1 MKPKGIRRP
10 VPRLARLF
18 TQTIIFISLLT
29 YPQSIHYAQAKG
41 IPPTSNF
48 SAVDL
53 SACEETCSSLM
64 ERATMATS
72 ANLLV
77 TNASED
83 VNGNTSNPSALIQNP
98 GPDGISLVEAVAASE
113 GTVEFDTIRFA
124 PSMSGAVI
132 HFSNTMLV
140 ISQGNL
146 FIDGD
151 IDGDGIPDVILDG
164 SSRMMD
170 NGFTIYGGSHV
181 LIKGMKIQNFR
192 KDGVL
197 IFTRPDNGSTSL
209 EDIVIY
215 QSDISGTLTGIEI
228 NIGDRTG
235 FTIQNIEIVKN
246 IIHDNGSGI
255 SVIAGMGGFPTDNVI
270 SGVSIRDNQI
280 LNNVMPGGVNVA
292 LFVSPAASYGA
303 SGNLVSDLEIRGNH
317 ISGHPNSV
325 IVDASNQ
332 PYCNNNTTDQIVIAD
347 NDIVTDYVTIEFV
360 NESGMYSSGNIVSN
374 VTISDNRLTNGGIH
388 FGGATGWAAHDNTTS
403 NVVIERNQ
411 IVGGLANG
419 IYMVSA
425 SGGAYNNH
433 LENVILRSNFIRNS
447 TDAGITL
454 HATADGSNNSISNV
468 TITNQTLVNNGLT
481 STWAA
486 GGININT
493 KNTANTIT
501 GVIVA
506 NSILWGN
513 NLGDALGGSLAP
525 DLVTNSLLND
535 TRYLGNHDNFYSP
548 PEFVEATAGDYH
560 LQPTSPCVDT
570 GDPAGVAVGA
580 VDFDHA
586 ARTWDGD
593 EDGTAVVDLGA
604 WEYGS
609 MLVQEMDVFWEG
621 VEIANGDFIPAFW
634 DGTDFGAGDVAGV
647 SVSRTFTIKNS
658 GAMPLTLTGDP
669 VIEVTGVNA
678 SDFQV
683 VTQPGSL
690 LDGGESLTFTIDFM
704 PSGVGLREANLKI
717 DSDDG
722 DENPL
727 TFAIQGTGVLVPYQ
741 VYLPLVLAIG
751 Q

>member
-1 MKPKGIRRP
+1 
-10 VPRLARLF
+10 
-18 TQTIIFISLLT
+18 
-29 YPQSIHYAQAKG
+29 
-41 IPPTSNF
+41 
-48 SAVDL
+48 
-53 SACEETCSSLM
+53 M

-255 SVIAGMGGFPTDNVI
+255 SVIAGMGGFPTENVI

-360 NESGMYSSGNIVSN
+360 NESGMYSF
-374 VTISDNRLTNGGIH
+374 T
-388 FGGATGWAAHDNTTS
+388 
-403 NVVIERNQ
+403 
-411 IVGGLANG
+411 
-419 IYMVSA
+419 
-425 SGGAYNNH
+425 
-433 LENVILRSNFIRNS
+433 
-447 TDAGITL
+447 
-454 HATADGSNNSISNV
+454 NSIV
-468 TITNQTLVNNGLT
+468 T
-481 STWAA
+481 
-486 GGININT
+486 
-493 KNTANTIT
+493 
-501 GVIVA
+501 
-506 NSILWGN
+506 
-513 NLGDALGGSLAP
+513 
-525 DLVTNSLLND
+525 
-535 TRYLGNHDNFYSP
+535 
-548 PEFVEATAGDYH
+548 
-560 LQPTSPCVDT
+560 
-570 GDPAGVAVGA
+570 
-580 VDFDHA
+580 
-586 ARTWDGD
+586 
-593 EDGTAVVDLGA
+593 
-604 WEYGS
+604 
-609 MLVQEMDVFWEG
+609 
-621 VEIANGDFIPAFW
+621 
-634 DGTDFGAGDVAGV
+634 
-647 SVSRTFTIKNS
+647 
-658 GAMPLTLTGDP
+658 
-669 VIEVTGVNA
+669 
-678 SDFQV
+678 
-683 VTQPGSL
+683 
-690 LDGGESLTFTIDFM
+690 
-704 PSGVGLREANLKI
+704 
-717 DSDDG
+717 
-722 DENPL
+722 
-727 TFAIQGTGVLVPYQ
+727 
-741 VYLPLVLAIG
+741 
-751 Q
+751 